1 MIVLVQFEAYYFAVW
16 AAVSCLRFCG
26 AKEPVKTYR
35 VELTQPGQI
44 YGKCEVHPVNIRIMV
59 ADGDEHTRDDLRKV
73 LAQEGYEVDPVS
85 DGITAIKH
93 FRRYDYDLVLLED
106 ELPELDG
113 KSVSR
118 QLRKMSGI
126 PFVFLSRKSDEE
138 SKLKGF
144 ELGAEDYITK
154 PFSAKEV
161 LARIKV
167 ILRRRAGKE
176 DIPVRNLVF
185 DGLNIDTMSHTV
197 YVDGRR
203 VFLTPKEYQ
212 LLLLLAKHPNQAFSR
227 EMILNEIWGHDY
239 YGTDRTVDTHIKTLR
254 DSLKPR
260 DNYIETVRGF
270 GYKFVEVYDE
280 AVK

>member
-1 MIVLVQFEAYYFAVW
+1 
-16 AAVSCLRFCG
+16 
-26 AKEPVKTYR
+26 VK
-35 VELTQPGQI
+35 
-44 YGKCEVHPVNIRIMV
+44 IRIMI
-59 ADGDEHTRDDLRKV
+59 ADGDEQIRNDLKKV
-73 LAQEGYEVDPVS
+73 LTQEGYEVDPVP

-93 FRRYDYDLVLLED
+93 FRRYDYNLVLLED
-106 ELPELDG
+106 QLPELDG

-118 QLRKMSGI
+118 QLSKMSCT
-126 PFVFLSRKSDEE
+126 PFVFLSRKDDEE
-138 SKLKGF
+138 SVLKGY

-154 PFSAKEV
+154 PFSEKEV

-167 ILRRRAGKE
+167 ILRRRVDKK
-176 DIPVRNLVF
+176 DIPVRNIVF

-197 YVDGRR
+197 YVDGKR

-212 LLLLLAKHPNQAFSR
+212 LLILLAKHPNQTFSR

-254 DSLKPR
+254 DSLRPR

-270 GYKFVEVYDE
+270 GYKFVEFCDD
-280 AVK
+280 AV